1 MERLIDRFGREIYY
15 LRISVTDRCNYRCI
29 YCMPKEGIKWKP
41 MEEILTYEEI
51 AAFVEVAAALGIR
64 KIKLTGGEPL
74 VRRGLSNL
82 VSMLKSIEGIE
93 EISLTTNGSLLKL
106 YAKELRDSGLDR
118 VTVSIDTIDR
128 EKFKYIT
135 RFGSIDDVVEGVKE
149 LNRVGFK
156 DSKINTVVMRH
167 INDSEVVDLIRFSM
181 ELGFDIRFIELMPTD
196 LIKNWKKH
204 FMSIDEIKSLIED
217 EFRLEKADKRTNG
230 PAVYYRVGGIHVGFI
245 TPLSSAFCSAC
256 NRIRLTS
263 DGFILTCLGHSDR
276 VGVRDAIRKGDRE
289 ELARL
294 IKLAVFNKPKEHAL
308 LSENIHSSMASV
320 GG

>member
-1 MERLIDRFGREIYY
+1 MERLVDRFGREIYY
-15 LRISVTDRCNYRCI
+15 LRISVTDRCNYRCV

-51 AAFVEVAAALGIR
+51 AAFVDVAAGLGIR

-82 VSMLKSIEGIE
+82 VSMLKSIRGID

-106 YAKELRDSGLDR
+106 YAEDLKRAGLDR
-118 VTVSIDTIDR
+118 ITISIDTLNRDKFR
-128 EKFKYIT
+128 EIT
-135 RFGSIDDVVEGVKE
+135 RFGSLDDVVEGAKA

-156 DSKINTVVMRH
+156 NSKINTVVMRH
-167 INDSEVVDLIRFSM
+167 INDDEVVDLIKFSM
-181 ELGFDIRFIELMPTD
+181 DLGFDIRFIELMPTD
-196 LIKNWKKH
+196 LIKNWKRH
-204 FMSIDEIKSLIED
+204 FIPINEIRSLIEK
-217 EFRLEKADKRTNG
+217 EFKLEKDDKKTNG

-289 ELARL
+289 ELERL
-294 IKLAVFNKPKEHAL
+294 IKLAVFKKPKEHEL